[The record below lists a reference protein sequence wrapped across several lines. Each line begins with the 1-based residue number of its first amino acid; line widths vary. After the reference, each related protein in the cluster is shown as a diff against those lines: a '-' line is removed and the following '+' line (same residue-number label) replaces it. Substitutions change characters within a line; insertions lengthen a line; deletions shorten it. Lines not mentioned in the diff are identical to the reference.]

1 MQKVT
6 VSITDEHEYEL
17 RARQR
22 LDDLDSRSAA
32 IRTAIEE
39 YAEWKAKYSALEAE
53 YAELQAR
60 YSEREDRISDLEEQ
74 LSKRSQVEEK
84 IEELPDKIRASAMS
98 YGEKRQR
105 AIDRASFGERL
116 KWKVTGVPAERIDE
130 IGEEIE

>member
-39 YAEWKAKYSALEAE
+39 YAHWKAEYSALEAE

-60 YSEREDRISDLEEQ
+60 YSDREERISDLEEQ
-74 LSKRSQVEEK
+74 LSKRSQIEEK
-84 IEELPDKIRASAMS
+84 IEALPDRMRASRMTWR
-98 YGEKRQR
+98 EKKER
-105 AIDRASFGERL
+105 ALNAASPLERL
-116 KWKVTGVPAERIDE
+116 KWKVTGVPEARIEE
-130 IGEEIE
+130 IGDSQE

>member
-39 YAEWKAKYSALEAE
+39 YAE
-53 YAELQAR
+53 LQAR
-60 YSEREDRISDLEEQ
+60 YSEREDRISDLEGQ
-74 LSKRSQVEEK
+74 LRKRSQVEEK